1 MIKEMTQGDIN
12 GQFTNYALMQCS
24 IIGIS
29 GGMVELHVSQ
39 ADIDR
44 LYEFAVIGQQVMMT
58 NNGRHFIFGSVANGV
73 VSAEAV
79 RVI

>member
-1 MIKEMTQGDIN
+1 MIKQMTQGDIN
-12 GQFTNYALMQCS
+12 AQYTNYALMKCS
-24 IIGIS
+24 IVGIN
-29 GGMVELHVSQ
+29 GGMVELQVSQ

-58 NNGRHFIFGSVANGV
+58 HNGRHFIFGSVVNGV
-73 VSAEAV
+73 VSGEAV

>member
-1 MIKEMTQGDIN
+1 MIKQMTQGDIN
-12 GQFTNYALMQCS
+12 AQYTNYALMQCS
-24 IIGIS
+24 IVGIN
-29 GGMVELHVSQ
+29 GGMVELQVSQ

-58 NNGRHFIFGSVANGV
+58 HNGRHFIFGNVVNGV
-73 VSAEAV
+73 VSGEAV